1 MGARVLSCSRPHE
14 RLEVDN
20 DDEEAILTE
29 NFYVFCVY
37 AFSTFVVFQTI
48 TFLDLNIS
56 LKLMNVPTLVLEFLG
71 QRKMAFHTIRHS
83 I

>member
-1 MGARVLSCSRPHE
+1 MGVRVLSCSRPHE

-29 NFYVFCVY
+29 NFYVFCVV
-37 AFSTFVVFQTI
+37 AFSTFVVFLT
-48 TFLDLNIS
+48 TNFLDLHFTEADECALHWS
-56 LKLMNVPTLVLEFLG
+56 WQFLG
-71 QRKMAFHTIRHS
+71 QGKVAFQTIRHS